1 MTNKIAVRGAVAVA
15 LLAIA
20 ALAVTWLRP
29 SLLGFGNARIDS
41 TTIGASFNEI
51 AELATEEYAFSDVGK
66 FDQEGLQIAGLK
78 VPFTDRNFLVTY
90 SGRVTAGLRN
100 AGSVETQVDDTAKT
114 LTITLPAVEVLD
126 SHIDAHSVEVY
137 DQTMNPINQLRV
149 SDVTE
154 FIANREDAARDK
166 AVAEGLLDRAREHAE
181 QLMLSHAT
189 ALTAGTNM
197 DGYTLSVDWK

>member
-1 MTNKIAVRGAVAVA
+1 MTDKIAVRGAVAVA
-15 LLAIA
+15 LLAVA

-154 FIANREDAARDK
+154 FIANREDTARDK

-197 DGYTLSVDWK
+197 EGYTLSVDWK

>member
-1 MTNKIAVRGAVAVA
+1 MA
-15 LLAIA
+15 LLAVA

-29 SLLGFGNARIDS
+29 SLLGFGKARIDS

-154 FIANREDAARDK
+154 FIANREDAAREK

>member
-1 MTNKIAVRGAVAVA
+1 MA
-15 LLAIA
+15 LLAVA

-149 SDVTE
+149 SDVTG
-154 FIANREDAARDK
+154 FIANREDAAREK

>member
-1 MTNKIAVRGAVAVA
+1 MTDKIAVRGAVAVA
-15 LLAIA
+15 LLAVA

-41 TTIGASFNEI
+41 TTIGASFTEI

-197 DGYTLSVDWK
+197 EGYTLSVDWK

>member
-15 LLAIA
+15 LLAVA

-41 TTIGASFNEI
+41 TTIGASFTEI